1 MSDTIRPVDYFYV
14 TVADKPGEGLRVLS
28 ELRREG
34 VNLLSFLAFP
44 AGRGKS
50 QVDLIPEDVELLKKA
65 AKSGGLKLSDRKRAF
80 LVQGDDRPGA
90 VAEVV
95 AKLSAPK

>member
-1 MSDTIRPVDYFYV
+1 MSDTIRLVDYFYV

-28 ELRREG
+28 ELKREG
-34 VNLLSFLAFP
+34 VNLLAFLAFP

-50 QVDLIPEDVELLKKA
+50 QVDLIPENVELLKQA
-65 AKSGGLKLSDRKRAF
+65 AKNGGLKLSDPKRAF

-90 VAEVV
+90 LAEGVAQLF
-95 AKLSAPK
+95 AH